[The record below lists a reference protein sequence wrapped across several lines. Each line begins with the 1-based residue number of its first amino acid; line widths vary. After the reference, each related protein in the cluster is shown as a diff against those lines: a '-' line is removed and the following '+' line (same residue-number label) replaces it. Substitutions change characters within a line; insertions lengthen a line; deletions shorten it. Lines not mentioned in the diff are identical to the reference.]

1 MTLRSWEFVDLIK
14 IEKFHKENFIDAW
27 TYSQL
32 ASSFLSDKFK
42 GFLVEDNGEI
52 LGTVCYDLSIEEGD
66 ILHIVVKKEE
76 RKKGIATSLLE
87 RAFEEVK
94 KIELKALFLEV
105 RESNIPAI
113 KTYEKAG
120 FTKLAERKNYYSDKE
135 TAIVMKK
142 EFSYNY

>member
-1 MTLRSWEFVDLIK
+1 M
-14 IEKFHKENFIDAW
+14 
-27 TYSQL
+27 
-32 ASSFLSDKFK
+32 
-42 GFLVEDNGEI
+42 
-52 LGTVCYDLSIEEGD
+52 GTVCYDLSIEEGD

-120 FTKLAERKNYYSDKE
+120 FTKIAERKNYYSDKE

>member
-52 LGTVCYDLSIEEGD
+52 LGIHT
-66 ILHIVVKKEE
+66 
-76 RKKGIATSLLE
+76 
-87 RAFEEVK
+87 
-94 KIELKALFLEV
+94 
-105 RESNIPAI
+105 
-113 KTYEKAG
+113 
-120 FTKLAERKNYYSDKE
+120 
-135 TAIVMKK
+135 
-142 EFSYNY
+142 